1 MTELGHE
8 PVGAILIVVEVNEL
22 GNAENIFS
30 TEGIG
35 FAAPSGFENVHCF
48 FVAFLADAVIGIESG
63 LNTAD
68 TIQPTL
74 LVIVDFNANVVIG
87 F

>member
-8 PVGAILIVVEVNEL
+8 PVGAILIMVEVNEL
-22 GNAENIFS
+22 GDAENIFR
-30 TEGIG
+30 TERIG
-35 FAAPSGFENVHCF
+35 VAVPGGFENVHCL
-48 FVAFLADAVIGIESG
+48 FVAFLTDAVIGIESG

-74 LVIVDFNANVVIG
+74 LVVVDFNANVVVG